1 LHNRR
6 DPQVQADDL
15 ALVLSEDQPLGMLN
29 EVLVFISLFL
39 FEVIKYLE
47 DFSSPQ

>member
-1 LHNRR
+1 
-6 DPQVQADDL
+6 
-15 ALVLSEDQPLGMLN
+15 MLN

-47 DFSSPQ
+47 DFSSPQWTHPSVEWWWPS